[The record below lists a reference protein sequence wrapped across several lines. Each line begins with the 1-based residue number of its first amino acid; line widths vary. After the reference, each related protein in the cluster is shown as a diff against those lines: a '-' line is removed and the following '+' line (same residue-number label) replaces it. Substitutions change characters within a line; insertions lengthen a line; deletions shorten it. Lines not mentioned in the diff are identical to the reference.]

1 MTQSQYEDRIV
12 ELENNENYSEDI
24 NAGEHKAVA
33 EQEPNHRYIYDRWID
48 KLYYV
53 ILRIGIFLFAPI
65 LLFFAYRL
73 KIRGRKNLKIK
84 YKNKGAMLVSNHV
97 LFLDSLIVK
106 QVVFRKVY
114 FIGASINNK
123 KGFGGYT
130 IKILGMMPLSN
141 QFSNQKNLDNAVSH
155 YLKQGKLIYVAPEQ
169 AMWRGYTKLRPFKN
183 GAFHYAVKNNVPVIP
198 MVNLL
203 KEGNKWD
210 KLWGRKF
217 RVITKVLPAIY
228 PNQNLQKKE
237 SIEDLKEKTRNAM
250 REEMNKFYGVETDVE
265 RIKNKAL

>member
-1 MTQSQYEDRIV
+1 
-12 ELENNENYSEDI
+12 
-24 NAGEHKAVA
+24 
-33 EQEPNHRYIYDRWID
+33 
-48 KLYYV
+48 
-53 ILRIGIFLFAPI
+53 
-65 LLFFAYRL
+65 
-73 KIRGRKNLKIK
+73 
-84 YKNKGAMLVSNHV
+84 
-97 LFLDSLIVK
+97 
-106 QVVFRKVY
+106 
-114 FIGASINNK
+114 
-123 KGFGGYT
+123 
-130 IKILGMMPLSN
+130 MPLSN